1 MKFPIQTYSMLM
13 SVQTSTLLVCFNL
26 LKFENAHEK
35 TIVEC
40 EDGWI
45 KFGDSCYKN
54 LGRGDEYKMAKDK
67 CAEDGAA
74 LAFIDSLE
82 EKQWINHMIGSFS
95 MYVGFKGFDKENDL
109 IINMDNSMIPGF
121 RGFTRKSF
129 FKALAN

>member
-1 MKFPIQTYSMLM
+1 M
-13 SVQTSTLLVCFNL
+13 SVQTSTLQVCFNL
-26 LKFENAHEK
+26 LAFENVHEK

-67 CAEDGAA
+67 CAEEEAT
-74 LAFIDSLE
+74 LAFFDSLE

-121 RGFTRKSF
+121 RGFTRKTLI
-129 FKALAN
+129 KALANKSSKLNFR